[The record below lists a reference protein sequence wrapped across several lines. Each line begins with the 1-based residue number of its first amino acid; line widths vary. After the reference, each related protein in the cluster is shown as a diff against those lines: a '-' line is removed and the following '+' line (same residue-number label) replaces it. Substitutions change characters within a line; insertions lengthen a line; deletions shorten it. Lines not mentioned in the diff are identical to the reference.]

1 VDELVAQKLYDEAI
15 SLLNQ
20 VDEVLLKN
28 KVCDLADSISSQDMR
43 LWTIKYLK
51 AFALFEQKRYDEA
64 MDLFSAVSSTP
75 RIVISLFPPIIAGEW
90 SQHEDTED
98 IDPAKFLE
106 NAESPV
112 VASAIPQNRRAS
124 LDSPRKPKDGE
135 SDTSSILSKQTDN
148 SSAGPPGKSELKKS
162 SDFLEGKDLMRA
174 TLALI
179 RYLADMR
186 FKLSRWLHVSES
198 TEPEE
203 SAPEVRIL
211 FSPSL
216 ETQDQ
221 PVPSVQDLEDAAE
234 LVDTTLFRAYMLCR
248 PQLVG
253 PLVRRPNRCVP
264 SVVQSMLEQ
273 THVRCP
279 TECTNFRNTEILRSF
294 CLEKDFIDRRS
305 NSFNPWDRKR
315 SLIPMQFQLVP
326 LPCRITFMDPN
337 TRFCISR
344 S

>member
-1 VDELVAQKLYDEAI
+1 
-15 SLLNQ
+15 LLNQ

-28 KVCDLADSISSQDMR
+28 KVCHSSDSISSQDVR
-43 LWTIKYLK
+43 LRTIKYLK
-51 AFALFEQKRYDEA
+51 AFSLFEQKRYDEA
-64 MDLFSAVSSTP
+64 MDLFSTVSATP
-75 RIVISLFPPIIAGEW
+75 RLVISLFPPIIAGEW

-98 IDPAKFLE
+98 IDPAKFID

-112 VASAIPQNRRAS
+112 VASAIPPNHRAS
-124 LDSPRKPKDGE
+124 LDSPRKPKDAE
-135 SDTSSILSKQTDN
+135 SDTSSILSKTES
-148 SSAGPPGKSELKKS
+148 SSAGPPGESELKTS
-162 SDFLEGKDLMRA
+162 SDFAEGKDLIRA

-203 SAPEVRIL
+203 SAPEVRVL

-216 ETQDQ
+216 ESQDQ
-221 PVPSVQDLEDAAE
+221 PAPSVPDLEEAAE

-253 PLVRRPNRCVP
+253 PLVRRPNRCIP
-264 SVVQSMLEQ
+264 SVVQTMLEQ

-279 TECTNFRNTEILRSF
+279 TVCI
-294 CLEKDFIDRRS
+294 
-305 NSFNPWDRKR
+305 NS
-315 SLIPMQFQLVP
+315 
-326 LPCRITFMDPN
+326 
-337 TRFCISR
+337 
-344 S
+344 

>member
-1 VDELVAQKLYDEAI
+1 VAQKLYDEAI

-28 KVCDLADSISSQDMR
+28 KVCYLPDSISSQDVR
-43 LWTIKYLK
+43 LRTIKYLK
-51 AFALFEQKRYDEA
+51 AFSLFEQKRYDEA
-64 MDLFSAVSSTP
+64 MDLFSEVSTTP
-75 RIVISLFPPIIAGEW
+75 RLVISLFPPIIAGEW

-98 IDPAKFLE
+98 IDPTKFID

-112 VASAIPQNRRAS
+112 VASAIPPNHRAS
-124 LDSPRKPKDGE
+124 LDSPRKPKDSE
-135 SDTSSILSKQTDN
+135 SDTSSILSKQTES
-148 SSAGPPGKSELKKS
+148 SSAGPPGEFELKTPS
-162 SDFLEGKDLMRA
+162 NFLEGKDLIRA

-198 TEPEE
+198 TEPEQ

-216 ETQDQ
+216 EAQDQ
-221 PVPSVQDLEDAAE
+221 PARSVSDLEEAAE

-253 PLVRRPNRCVP
+253 PLVRRPNRCIP
-264 SVVQSMLEQ
+264 SVVQTMLEQ
-273 THVRCP
+273 THVHHSGVS
-279 TECTNFRNTEILRSF
+279 TNS
-294 CLEKDFIDRRS
+294 
-305 NSFNPWDRKR
+305 
-315 SLIPMQFQLVP
+315 
-326 LPCRITFMDPN
+326 
-337 TRFCISR
+337 
-344 S
+344 